1 MPRHSSR
8 TAVSPAVA
16 AAGGLRPSAKDV
28 ARLAGV
34 STATV
39 SRALNSPQD
48 VDAETR
54 RRVEIAIEQ
63 LRYVPHGAARALR
76 SRRSR
81 MIGAVVPSFDYAL
94 YARMTSALQT
104 VLDERGYSLVLATH
118 YYDLSTEV
126 RVTEQLITHGVDAF
140 AFVGL
145 DHDARLYTLLN
156 NYGRPYVL
164 TWGVDHSGMHPSIG
178 FDNRAA
184 TFAMTDYLIAL
195 GHRRFGLISASTA
208 GNLSLIHI

>member
-1 MPRHSSR
+1 
-8 TAVSPAVA
+8 
-16 AAGGLRPSAKDV
+16 
-28 ARLAGV
+28 
-34 STATV
+34 
-39 SRALNSPQD
+39 
-48 VDAETR
+48 
-54 RRVEIAIEQ
+54 
-63 LRYVPHGAARALR
+63 
-76 SRRSR
+76 

-145 DHDARLYTLLN
+145 DHDAALYTLLN

-164 TWGVDHSGMHPSIG
+164 TWGVDRSGLHPSIG

-184 TFAMTDYLIAL
+184 TFAMTDYLIGL
-195 GHRRFGLISASTA
+195 GHRRFGLISAPTA
-208 GNLSLIHI
+208 GNDRARERGSGVRAALTGKGLALPEPCAQLRLAAAPRRPLSTSARSASPSRTSWARSSRRPRRPPAKRRPCIGRDWATPRSCSPR